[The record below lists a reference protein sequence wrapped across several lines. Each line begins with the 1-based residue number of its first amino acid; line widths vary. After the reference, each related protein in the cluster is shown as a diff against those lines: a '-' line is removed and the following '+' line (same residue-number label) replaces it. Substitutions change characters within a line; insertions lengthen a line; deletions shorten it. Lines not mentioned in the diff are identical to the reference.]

1 MPSKSDLSDDG
12 LHRDLHPTSE
22 KVLKT
27 LHLLNGE
34 STASEIADHCGES
47 RSNVGNHLRDYLDG
61 FVSKTG
67 TQETP
72 GSRLSANVWSLTEAG
87 ERRAEML
94 DAPLSQSQVQ
104 SLAETNAERID
115 ELESRLKTHEKY
127 FNRILKELD
136 MAKEPQ
142 Q

>member
-1 MPSKSDLSDDG
+1 MSPKSGLPDDDLY
-12 LHRDLHPTSE
+12 RDLHPTSE

-27 LHLLNGE
+27 VHLLNGE
-34 STASEIADHCGES
+34 ATASEIADHCGES

-61 FVSKTG
+61 FVSKIG
-67 TQETP
+67 TQETS

-87 ERRAEML
+87 ERRAELL
-94 DAPLSQSQVQ
+94 DAPLSQAELQ

-115 ELESRLKTHEKY
+115 GLERRLKTHEKY